1 MSDRASSASFR
12 VGPPSPSSPAA
23 GALKQNQ
30 LPAPLSDRIPQTPT
44 SPPLMSVSAQNYA
57 TNFVSSQ
64 ASPNQATSQSATLS
78 SPPSSAPMST
88 QASQQP
94 TVGTA
99 NSFPTPASS
108 VSGHFPGATSFDDS
122 EHTDKPM
129 GSAVPDTG
137 AQAANMNAAAIQ
149 QAEHRRTDHDRHT
162 EGINM
167 EVGVRDFA
175 ANNGGDAM
183 DIDSEAPTSSSE
195 KINRL
200 RKSYEG
206 KLKGLGLAGRN
217 KPVKNEPGVPGS
229 LRHMTM
235 WPEEEWQNQK
245 VFGKEIKVADM
256 DSALQNLQM
265 RAMKMEP
272 GTVPNNEYWEDVLG
286 HEKPSKHAGGDASKK
301 GVAPPPNGVRIS
313 QPNGTPAPVSD
324 QERARPS
331 RGRKRHYDDNSF
343 VGYGEGYAD
352 DDDDGAFYSNSEGM
366 GKKKRK
372 KDHVSKI
379 STPLPDRGGS
389 YGVDPTKVSN
399 TNIPYE
405 LHYAEKMTS
414 YLYKHTP
421 DPSPTLQLA
430 IRAQHLKRWEVPR
443 STYPDG
449 KVGYY
454 SWRTAVARR
463 QAEIAV
469 QVCLESGIEEADAER
484 VGRLIRKE
492 GLKGGEDA
500 EAQILEDVA
509 CLVFL
514 DDQFEKFKENYER
527 KKVVEILKKTW
538 GKMSER
544 GRGLALEL
552 QMGDEA
558 NELVKEALM
567 G

>member
-23 GALKQNQ
+23 GSLKPIQP
-30 LPAPLSDRIPQTPT
+30 LAPLSDRFPQTPT

-57 TNFVSSQ
+57 THLVSSQ
-64 ASPNQATSQSATLS
+64 SSPNQATPQPANLS

-108 VSGHFPGATSFDDS
+108 VSGHMPGATSLDES
-122 EHTDKPM
+122 ENADKPM
-129 GSAVPDTG
+129 GPGSGDTG
-137 AQAANMNAAAIQ
+137 STSATMNAAAMQ
-149 QAEHRRTDHDRHT
+149 QAEHRRTDHDRQP
-162 EGINM
+162 GGA

-175 ANNGGDAM
+175 VSGGGDAM
-183 DIDSEAPTSSSE
+183 EIDSEEPASSNRSGPSLESLQKDFTSAFHLCKSSYVATGPDPSLDLISLYGLGSVAKSVARMDPVTGE

-217 KPVKNEPGVPGS
+217 KPVKTEPGAPGG

-245 VFGKEIKVADM
+245 VFGKEIKMADM
-256 DSALQNLQM
+256 DSALHNLQM

-286 HEKPSKHAGGDASKK
+286 HEKPSKHATSGDVNKK
-301 GVAPPPNGVRIS
+301 SVAPPPNGIRIP
-313 QPNGTPAPVSD
+313 QPNGTPAPVSEPD
-324 QERARPS
+324 RSRPS

-352 DDDDGAFYSNSEGM
+352 DDDDGAFYSNSEGI

-389 YGVDPTKVSN
+389 YGVGMFG
-399 TNIPYE
+399 I
-405 LHYAEKMTS
+405 
-414 YLYKHTP
+414 
-421 DPSPTLQLA
+421 
-430 IRAQHLKRWEVPR
+430 
-443 STYPDG
+443 G
-449 KVGYY
+449 
-454 SWRTAVARR
+454 AR
-463 QAEIAV
+463 
-469 QVCLESGIEEADAER
+469 
-484 VGRLIRKE
+484 
-492 GLKGGEDA
+492 
-500 EAQILEDVA
+500 
-509 CLVFL
+509 
-514 DDQFEKFKENYER
+514 
-527 KKVVEILKKTW
+527 
-538 GKMSER
+538 
-544 GRGLALEL
+544 
-552 QMGDEA
+552 
-558 NELVKEALM
+558 
-567 G
+567 